1 MATPCQERPW
11 VCKPRRVKIVAF
23 DADDTIWDIK
33 PYGIA
38 SSITGPLK
46 RIDDDTVEA
55 EEEPYSYGIT
65 AKKKPKKGG
74 PSTFHYP
81 SSKEPFVPIR
91 YRSPGWWKSEQ
102 TFLNEEIPPEED
114 AELEAIAEELIKSL
128 PEEEQGFYKVA
139 QEVTGEP
146 LTLIP
151 IEKKEKKPAPKYEP
165 RRLTIKLK
173 PGFRNT
179 LDELLKKDIKCSIIS
194 LNTENSV
201 KRILAAFGL
210 KEKFVQIDDTW
221 GNKGTVF
228 SNQMVKLKINPC
240 DAIFVDNM
248 QSHVEDVSKHG
259 ALGLVFGH
267 DVKEIAQVLSYI
279 ENNHGN

>member
-1 MATPCQERPW
+1 MPTPCKERPW

-46 RIDDDTVEA
+46 RIDKDTVEA
-55 EEEPYSYGIT
+55 EEEPWVYK
-65 AKKKPKKGG
+65 APKATHRGV
-74 PSTFHYP
+74 SAYL
-81 SSKEPFVPIR
+81 PIR
-91 YRSPGWWKSEQ
+91 YRTDEWWKEPG
-102 TFLNEEIPPEED
+102 LEKEEIPPEEE
-114 AELEAIAEELIKSL
+114 AEVEAIADELMESI
-128 PEEEQGFYKVA
+128 PERDRGFFEA
-139 QEVTGEP
+139 AREVTGEED
-146 LTLIP
+146 LTLYP
-151 IEKKEKKPAPKYEP
+151 FEREKKKKTKKRILPPPEK

-173 PGFRNT
+173 PGFRDT

-194 LNTENSV
+194 LNTEGSV

-228 SNQMVKLKINPC
+228 SNQMVKFKINPC

-248 QSHVEDVSKHG
+248 QGHVEDVSKHG
-259 ALGLVFGH
+259 ALGLVFGQ
-267 DVKEIAQVLSYI
+267 DVKEISQVLSYI
-279 ENNHGN
+279 ENGHG